1 MNQLNGDY
9 ESTRLISRILMMY
22 YMEDMSQAEIGQS
35 LGLSTAKIN
44 RLLKQAKNMGYVEII
59 IHTPYQHIFT
69 LEKELEA
76 LFGLQKAIVIP
87 RIGENEESILQSVGQ
102 AAALFFLE
110 KIKNGDVVCMGGGT
124 TLSAMVDAIQCQKKY
139 EVTIVPASGGVQG
152 RHDTDVNNLVA
163 DMASK
168 LGGTGLSLLAPAFTD
183 SLQERNNLLALRQV
197 REVLDLAEKAQIAI
211 VGVGAIRPSTASLF
225 QFASLVPEDIAIV
238 TENKEAAGEMLMHVL
253 DKNGNPVENAL
264 NQRIVGLELETLRNI
279 PLTIGVA
286 ATQKKVLPIIAA
298 IKGGFIK
305 VLITDEETAKLV
317 LERFKTETKNI
328 N

>member
-1 MNQLNGDY
+1 MNLINSDY

-22 YMEDMSQAEIGQS
+22 YMEDMSQAEIGQA

-44 RLLKQAKNMGYVEII
+44 RLLKQAKNLGYVEIS
-59 IHTPYQHIFT
+59 IHTPYQHILT
-69 LEKELEA
+69 LEKELETTT
-76 LFGLQKAIVIP
+76 GLQKAIVVP
-87 RIGENEESILQSVGQ
+87 RIGENEEAILQSVGQ
-102 AAALFFLE
+102 AAAIFFLE
-110 KIKNGDVVCMGGGT
+110 NLKDGDVVCMGGGT
-124 TLSAMVDAIQCQKKY
+124 TLSAMVDAIQCEKKF

-168 LGGTGLSLLAPAFTD
+168 LGGTGLSLHAPAFTD
-183 SLQERNNLLALRQV
+183 SSQERNSLLALRQV

-225 QFASLVPEDIAIV
+225 QFASLVPDDIAGV
-238 TENKEAAGEMLMHVL
+238 TENLEAAGEMLMHVL
-253 DKNGNPVENAL
+253 DKNGYPVESVL

-286 ATQKKVLPIIAA
+286 ATQKKVIPIIAA
-298 IKGGFIK
+298 IRGGFIK

-317 LERFKTETKNI
+317 LERFKTENKI
-328 N
+328 KE